1 VPARVAQ
8 VRVAQAG
15 VAQAAAAQAAV
26 AQAAVAQ
33 AAVAEGGAPAV
44 VAEAGAPAVAGD
56 PVDRDFGFNAGKGQ
70 GGAFRRLERTPVA
83 AIVPS
88 EQGSDT

>member
-1 VPARVAQ
+1 MPARVAQ

-33 AAVAEGGAPAV
+33 AAVAEG
-44 VAEAGAPAVAGD
+44 GAPAVAGD